1 MLFPGQPNRA
11 SNQGSSDDPREGVL
25 PPAPPQD
32 SPDATERELGLH
44 AGQALPI
51 SRELVDKLKACRE
64 RAHNAADWLS
74 EALTYQVKLM
84 LVHSC
89 QGNDPANNH
98 SDSSAKTDDLHQSL
112 NKALQE
118 ARSELSPYKDLFTR
132 WVFDSKYSA
141 LACALWPLTP
151 DALPAGNTS
160 DLPLTTLQPREGVQ
174 RSTETTAET
183 SHESHGPFELV
194 EIMSRFCG
202 WQLSTENPA
211 TSTTPAIDLAQQLTR
226 REISMIHEAALQL
239 TDWANRNLPPDAD
252 DCLPESASKQD
263 PEKNRAG

>member
-1 MLFPGQPNRA
+1 MLSPGQPNRA
-11 SNQGSSDDPREGVL
+11 SNQGSSDDPHKGLL
-25 PPAPPQD
+25 PPAAPQV

-51 SRELVDKLKACRE
+51 SRELVDKLKACRD
-64 RAHNAADWLS
+64 RAHSAADWLS
-74 EALTYQVKLM
+74 EALTHQAKLM
-84 LVHSC
+84 PVYSC

-98 SDSSAKTDDLHQSL
+98 SDSSAKTDELHRSL

-118 ARSELSPYKDLFTR
+118 ARSELLPYKDLFTR
-132 WVFDSKYSA
+132 WVSDSKYSA
-141 LACALWPLTP
+141 LAYALWQLAPE
-151 DALPAGNTS
+151 ALPADNTS
-160 DLPLTTLQPREGVQ
+160 DVRLTILEPREGVQ

-183 SHESHGPFELV
+183 SHESRGPLELA

-202 WQLSTENPA
+202 WQLSTENPP

-226 REISMIHEAALQL
+226 REIMMIQEAALQL